1 MEPGMNE
8 FYGCR
13 TVREL
18 IPRQARA
25 RPDAIALIYR
35 ERSATY
41 GELNTRAKQIANGL
55 IAMGIRPG
63 DRIAYLGKNSDLY
76 FELLFGAI
84 AANIVL
90 APVNWRLAPREMASL
105 LRDAEAKVLFVGRGF
120 AAIAATLDLPA
131 LDQFVAMD
139 EAHSNW
145 VQFEEWRD
153 AQSSNDPVVP
163 VAPEDTVLQL
173 YTSGTTGLPK
183 GVELMNT
190 NILTL
195 IDCYESYDV
204 MRLSPDDVALVC
216 MPVFHIAGT
225 GVGLLC
231 LAQGAQTLVLEEVK
245 VAEIIDAITRYQVN
259 WLLLVPAVILMLT
272 QHVEAAP
279 IDLGCVR
286 SLAYGASPIAEDV
299 VVRAMRAFPNASFRQ
314 VYGSTESAAVATF
327 LTSDLHDPVRGKLRS
342 CGRPY
347 SGIGLRVVDPNGET
361 LPTGQVGEIVIQG
374 PCVMKGYWKNPVAT
388 REAFFAGG
396 WLRTGDAGY
405 FDKEGFLYI
414 YDRVKDMIVTGAEN
428 VYPAEVENALF
439 GHPAIADAAVIG
451 VPDPR
456 WGEAVKA
463 IVVLK
468 QGVEATAEEII
479 AYARERIAGF
489 KLPKSIDFVTA
500 LPRNPTGKVLRRELR
515 APYWQGHDRQVS

>member
-1 MEPGMNE
+1 MEPGMTE
-8 FYGCR
+8 FCGCR
-13 TVREL
+13 TVHEL

-25 RPDAIALIYR
+25 RPDAIALIHR
-35 ERSATY
+35 ERSTTY
-41 GELNTRAKQIANGL
+41 GALEARVKQVANGL
-55 IAMGIRPG
+55 IAMGLRPG

-90 APVNWRLAPREMASL
+90 APVNWRLAPPEMASL
-105 LRDAEAKVLFVGRGF
+105 LQDAEAKVLFVGRGF
-120 AAIAATLDLPA
+120 AAIAASLDLAA
-131 LDQFVAMD
+131 LDRFVVMD
-139 EAHSNW
+139 DVHSTW
-145 VQFEEWRD
+145 VQFEGWRD
-153 AQSSNDPVVP
+153 AQPSHDPGVT
-163 VAPEDTVLQL
+163 VAPGDTVLQL

-183 GVELMNT
+183 GVELTNT

-195 IDCYESYDV
+195 IDCYESHDV
-204 MRLSPDDVALVC
+204 MRLSSNDVALIC

-231 LAQGAQTLVLEEVK
+231 LAQGARTLVLEEVK
-245 VAEIIDAITRYQVN
+245 VADVIDAITRYQVN
-259 WLLLVPAVILMLT
+259 WLLLVPAVILLLT
-272 QHVEAAP
+272 QHVEAEP
-279 IDLGCVR
+279 SDLGCVR
-286 SLAYGASPIAEDV
+286 SLTYGASPIAEDV
-299 VVRAMRAFPNASFRQ
+299 IVRAMRAFPNASFRQ

-327 LTSDLHDPVRGKLRS
+327 LTPELHDPIRGKLRS
-342 CGRPY
+342 CGLPY
-347 SGIGLRVVDPNGET
+347 PEIGLRIADPVGET

-374 PCVMKGYWKNPVAT
+374 PCVMKGYWKNPAAT
-388 REAFFAGG
+388 REAFFEGG

-405 FDKEGFLYI
+405 FDEEGFLYI

-439 GHPAIADAAVIG
+439 GHPAIADVAVIG

-468 QGVEATAEEII
+468 QGVQATAGEIT
-479 AYARERIAGF
+479 AYARQRIAGF
-489 KLPKSIDFVTA
+489 KLPKSIDFVAA

-515 APYWQGHDRQVS
+515 RSYWQGHDRQVS